1 MKILDKAT
9 RVETTVEPDP
19 MEEVNQKL
27 AKAGQSLDGHALTLR
42 TCGEEGQEGHCLW
55 VWLDKL
61 KLVRDTKLAPDFTP
75 TGGLG

>member
-1 MKILDKAT
+1 MEGVGRGKIVAACQVGGWYIPG
-9 RVETTVEPDP
+9 VEFTGGV
-19 MEEVNQKL
+19 
-27 AKAGQSLDGHALTLR
+27 LDGHALNLR

-75 TGGLG
+75 TGGLD